1 VRTDRDGFDVFEE
14 LSLEIGVCGLPTWID
29 PSFGLSTLAIHR
41 VGTKNDCAHHH
52 SLNIVITID
61 VDLLVDLLAGNVEK
75 VLRDPQEGMNRV
87 VVDVG
92 DDDGEDLGGEWSC
105 ERSL

>member
-14 LSLEIGVCGLPTWID
+14 LSLEVGIWGLPTWIG
-29 PSFGLSTLAIHR
+29 PTFGLSTLAIHR

-61 VDLLVDLLAGNVEK
+61 VDLLIDLLAGNVEK
-75 VLRDPQEGMNRV
+75 VLRDSQEGMKRV
-87 VVDVG
+87 KVDIG
-92 DDDGEDLGGEWSC
+92 DDDGEDLGREWSY